1 MALLIITSSL
11 SSDVPTVSISSV
23 TSEVLED
30 GVGSL
35 SLSCEVEANPAVT
48 SVMWLSVDT
57 GEVVR

>member
-1 MALLIITSSL
+1 MRSIIGFLGFLLRRVRL
-11 SSDVPTVSISSV
+11 SV
-23 TSEVLED
+23 TSQVLEA

-48 SVMWLSVDT
+48 SMMWLRVDT

>member
-1 MALLIITSSL
+1 MLLSKSL
-11 SSDVPTVSISSV
+11 LPDVPRVSISSV
-23 TSEVLED
+23 TSQVLEA

-48 SVMWLSVDT
+48 SVMWLRVDT

>member
-1 MALLIITSSL
+1 M
-11 SSDVPTVSISSV
+11 SISSV
-23 TSEVLED
+23 TSEVLEA

-35 SLSCEVEANPAVT
+35 SLNCEVEANPAAT

>member
-1 MALLIITSSL
+1 M
-11 SSDVPTVSISSV
+11 SISSV
-23 TSEVLED
+23 TSEVLEAR
-30 GVGSL
+30 VGSL